1 MKKLLQTN
9 ILLLYI
15 SFIVS
20 FTVSDATGQN
30 GMVVSSKHEANQVGI
45 DILKSGGN
53 AVDAAIGVAFALAVT
68 HPSAGNIGGGGFMII
83 RLADGTTT
91 SVDFRETAPALST
104 KDMFLDQSGNVIPGK
119 SWSTSLSSGVP
130 GTVAGL
136 GYVHEKYGSLSWDVL
151 VRPSILLAK
160 YGFPLDYFNVSI
172 LNSDKYKNYL
182 SQDESSK
189 NIFTKETDFHL
200 NEIFIQK
207 DLSETLTRIANYGYK
222 EFYVGKTAKMIV
234 STMEKT
240 NGIISEYDLLSY
252 KPKERKPISF
262 MYNGYTITS
271 MPPPSSGGITLAH
284 ILNQLKYIDLD
295 SLGHNSADYVHY
307 FVEAEKRAYADRAK
321 FIGDT
326 DFVTVPIDMLTSDLY
341 GYNNFSSIDP
351 YSSTESSTLNN
362 DLLTNIQ
369 ESEETTHFSV
379 VDKFGNAVSVTY
391 TINGWFG
398 NGITVNGGGFLLN
411 NEMDDFSIK
420 PGHANAYG
428 LIGNEANSI
437 GPNKRMLSSMTPTI
451 VEDSQNDL
459 FMVLGTPGGS
469 TIITT
474 IAQILVN
481 VIDFNMDIGQ
491 AVDARR
497 FHHQWLPP
505 YIQIEHHSL
514 SNDVIYNL
522 NQRGHDLVY
531 RSKFGIGEAN
541 CILLENNYMYG
552 AADSRRGAHALG
564 Y

>member
-1 MKKLLQTN
+1 MKNLLLTN
-9 ILLLYI
+9 ILFIFI
-15 SFIVS
+15 SFIGS
-20 FTVSDATGQN
+20 FTVSDATGQQ
-30 GMVVSSKHEANQVGI
+30 GMVVSSKHEASQVGI
-45 DILKSGGN
+45 DILKAGGN
-53 AVDAAIGVAFALAVT
+53 AVDAAVGVAFALAVT

-91 SVDFRETAPALST
+91 SIDFRETAPSLSS
-104 KDMFLDQSGNVIPGK
+104 KDMFLDDDGNVVPGQ
-119 SWSTSLSSGVP
+119 SWSSSLASGVP

-136 GYVHEKYGSLSWDVL
+136 GYAHEKYGSLSWDL
-151 VRPSILLAK
+151 LIRPSVLLAK

-182 SQDESSK
+182 SKDISTK
-189 NIFTKETDFHL
+189 NIFTKNGSFYL

-234 STMEKT
+234 NTMERT
-240 NGIISEYDLLSY
+240 SGIISEYDLLSY
-252 KPKERKPISF
+252 KPKERKPITF
-262 MYNGYTITS
+262 MYKEYTITS

-284 ILNQLKYIDLD
+284 ILNQLKYVNLD

-321 FIGDT
+321 YIGDT
-326 DFVTVPIDMLTSDLY
+326 DFVSVPIDKLTSDLY
-341 GYNNFSSIDP
+341 AYNNFLTIDP
-351 YSSTESSTLNN
+351 LKSTDSNTLND
-362 DLLTNIQ
+362 DLLISVE

-398 NGITVNGGGFLLN
+398 NGITVSGAGFLLN

-420 PGHANAYG
+420 PGHPNAYG
-428 LIGNEANSI
+428 LIGNESNSI
-437 GPNKRMLSSMTPTI
+437 TPNKRMLSSMTPTI
-451 VEDSQNDL
+451 VEDDQKQL

-505 YIQIEHHSL
+505 YIQIEQHSL
-514 SNDVIYNL
+514 SNDVIRNL
-522 NQRGHDLVY
+522 QLKGHDLIY

-541 CILLENNYMYG
+541 CILLKNNYMYG
-552 AADSRRGAHALG
+552 AADSRRGAYALG